1 MNSTIITLDQ
11 LPINQQGMI
20 LKLNCNLSIKKR
32 LLDLGLI
39 PGTYITSIF
48 TSPFGE
54 PTAFEFRN
62 TIISI
67 RNDDTSHILVR
78 TNMKNL

>member
-1 MNSTIITLDQ
+1 MYSNIITLND
-11 LPINQQGMI
+11 LPLHQKGVI
-20 LKLNCNLSIKKR
+20 LELNCNLSIKKR

-39 PGTYITSIF
+39 PGTYITPVLK
-48 TSPFGE
+48 SPFGE

-67 RNDDTSHILVR
+67 RNDDTSLIKVK
-78 TNMKNL
+78 TK

>member
-1 MNSTIITLDQ
+1 MFSNIITLDK
-11 LPINQQGMI
+11 LPINQKGI
-20 LKLNCNLSIKKR
+20 IIELNCNLSIKKR

-39 PGTYITSIF
+39 PGTYITPVLK
-48 TSPFGE
+48 SPFGE

-67 RNDDTSHILVR
+67 RNYDTSLIKIK
-78 TNMKNL
+78 TK

>member
-1 MNSTIITLDQ
+1 MYSNTITLDK
-11 LPINQQGMI
+11 LPLNQKGI
-20 LKLNCNLSIKKR
+20 IIELNCNLSIKKR

-39 PGTYITSIF
+39 PGSYITPVLK
-48 TSPFGE
+48 SPFGE

-67 RNDDTSHILVR
+67 RNNDTSLIKVK
-78 TNMKNL
+78 TK

>member
-1 MNSTIITLDQ
+1 MYSNTITLDK
-11 LPINQQGMI
+11 LPLNQKGI
-20 LKLNCNLSIKKR
+20 IIELNCNLSIKKR

-39 PGTYITSIF
+39 PGTYITPVLK
-48 TSPFGE
+48 SPFGE

-67 RNDDTSHILVR
+67 RNNDTSLIKVK
-78 TNMKNL
+78 TK

>member
-1 MNSTIITLDQ
+1 MYSNIISLDK
-11 LPINQQGMI
+11 LPLQQKGII
-20 LKLNCNLSIKKR
+20 LELNCNLSIKKR

-39 PGTYITSIF
+39 PGTYITPVLR
-48 TSPFGE
+48 SPFGE

-67 RNDDTSHILVR
+67 RNTDTSLIKIK
-78 TNMKNL
+78 TK

>member
-1 MNSTIITLDQ
+1 MYSNTITLDE
-11 LPINQQGMI
+11 LPLNQKGI
-20 LKLNCNLSIKKR
+20 IIELNCNLSIKKR

-39 PGTYITSIF
+39 PGTYITPVLK
-48 TSPFGE
+48 SPFGE

-67 RNDDTSHILVR
+67 RNNDTSLIKVK
-78 TNMKNL
+78 TK

>member
-1 MNSTIITLDQ
+1 MYSNIISLDK
-11 LPINQQGMI
+11 LPLNKKGII
-20 LKLNCNLSIKKR
+20 LELNCNLSIKKR

-39 PGTYITSIF
+39 PGTYITPVLK
-48 TSPFGE
+48 SPFGE

-67 RNDDTSHILVR
+67 RNNDTSLIKVK
-78 TNMKNL
+78 TK

>member
-11 LPINQQGMI
+11 LPINQTGII
-20 LKLNCNLSIKKR
+20 LDLNCNHSIKKR

-39 PGTYITSIF
+39 PGTSITPVF

-62 TIISI
+62 TIVSI
-67 RNDDTSHILVR
+67 RNNDTSHIFV
-78 TNMKNL
+78 KV

>member
-1 MNSTIITLDQ
+1 MYSNIISLDK
-11 LPINQQGMI
+11 LPLQQKGII
-20 LKLNCNLSIKKR
+20 LELNCNLSIKKR

-39 PGTYITSIF
+39 PGTYITPVLR
-48 TSPFGE
+48 SPFGE

-67 RNDDTSHILVR
+67 RNNDTSLIKVK
-78 TNMKNL
+78 TK

>member
-1 MNSTIITLDQ
+1 MFSNIITLDK
-11 LPINQQGMI
+11 LPLKQKSII
-20 LKLNCNLSIKKR
+20 LELNCNLSIKKR

-39 PGTYITSIF
+39 PGTYITPVLK
-48 TSPFGE
+48 SPFGE

-67 RNDDTSHILVR
+67 RNTDSSLIKVKT
-78 TNMKNL
+78 K

>member
-1 MNSTIITLDQ
+1 MFSNIITLDK
-11 LPINQQGMI
+11 LPINQKGI
-20 LKLNCNLSIKKR
+20 IIELNCNLSIKKR

-39 PGTYITSIF
+39 PGTYITPVLK
-48 TSPFGE
+48 SPFGE

-67 RNDDTSHILVR
+67 RNNDTSLIKVK
-78 TNMKNL
+78 TK

>member
-1 MNSTIITLDQ
+1 MFSNIITLDK
-11 LPINQQGMI
+11 LPINQKGI
-20 LKLNCNLSIKKR
+20 IIELNCNLSIKKR

-39 PGTYITSIF
+39 PGTYITPVLK
-48 TSPFGE
+48 SPFGE

-67 RNDDTSHILVR
+67 RNNDTSLIKIK
-78 TNMKNL
+78 TK

>member
-20 LKLNCNLSIKKR
+20 LELNCNLSIKKR
-32 LLDLGLI
+32 LLDLGLV
-39 PGTYITSIF
+39 PGTYITPIF
-48 TSPFGE
+48 FSPFGE

-67 RNDDTSHILVR
+67 RNNDTSHVLVK
-78 TNMKNL
+78 T

>member
-1 MNSTIITLDQ
+1 MNHNIITLSQ
-11 LPINQQGMI
+11 LPINKKGI
-20 LKLNCNLSIKKR
+20 IVNLNCNHSIKKR

-39 PGTYITSIF
+39 PGTCITPVFI
-48 TSPFGE
+48 SPLGE

-67 RNDDTSHILVR
+67 RNCDTSLIIVK
-78 TNMKNL
+78 T

>member
-1 MNSTIITLDQ
+1 MNSNTISLNE
-11 LPINQQGMI
+11 LP
-20 LKLNCNLSIKKR
+20 LNESGIIVSVNCDLSIKKR

-39 PGTYITSIF
+39 PGTYITPVF

-54 PTAFEFRN
+54 PIAFEFRD

-67 RNDDTSHILVR
+67 REEDSLLIYVKKDLI
-78 TNMKNL
+78 

>member
-1 MNSTIITLDQ
+1 MYSNIISLDK
-11 LPINQQGMI
+11 LPLNQQGI
-20 LKLNCNLSIKKR
+20 VTDLNCNLSIKRR

-39 PGTYITSIF
+39 PGTYITPVLK
-48 TSPFGE
+48 SPFEE

-67 RNDDTSHILVR
+67 RNDDTSLIKVK
-78 TNMKNL
+78 TK

>member
-1 MNSTIITLDQ
+1 MYSNIISLDK
-11 LPINQQGMI
+11 LPLNQKAII

-39 PGTYITSIF
+39 PGTYITPVLK
-48 TSPFGE
+48 SPLGE

-62 TIISI
+62 TIVSI
-67 RNDDTSHILVR
+67 RNNDTALIKVK
-78 TNMKNL
+78 TK